1 MRVAVLVSG
10 RVVSAQGGAGLIR
23 NNTRL
28 KEKFPGA
35 DFYYGAWQSYKS
47 EFDSVFPNEICEYF
61 EEPVMPYHPYEIR
74 NKYHINKQFR
84 DTAKWAL
91 KEERKEWTSHHTK
104 QILIHSWLLDKIIK
118 KYDIVIRTRFDAFIH
133 RSADFTSYI
142 TDTFENNRANCF
154 ATTRKQ
160 LFAILYEQKKP
171 KSNKDEWHWF
181 WDQLIIHP
189 PSFITKQV
197 VDILHET
204 KTLHPAEFG
213 WAQVLSYPYGLN
225 HRAHKGWVNH
235 DRNILDVFLKEKDK

>member
-10 RVVSAQGGAGLIR
+10 RIQKVNPIGDFIK

-47 EFDSVFPNEICEYF
+47 EFEHLFPHETCEYF
-61 EEPVMPYHPYEIR
+61 EEPVMRYHPYEIS

-84 DTAKWAL
+84 DIAKWAL
-91 KEERKEWTSHHTK
+91 KAERKEWTSHHTK
-104 QILIHSWLLDKIIK
+104 QILIHSWLLDKISK
-118 KYDIVIRTRFDAFIH
+118 KYDIIIRTRFDAFIH

-154 ATTRKQ
+154 ATTRKNE
-160 LFAILYEQKKP
+160 FGNIYESKKP
-171 KSNKDEWHWF
+171 TSDKEWHWF
-181 WDQLIIHP
+181 GDQLIIHP
-189 PSFITKQV
+189 SSFITKQV
-197 VDILHET
+197 VDRLHET

-213 WAQVLSYPYGLN
+213 WAQVLSYPYGVN

-235 DRNILDVFLKEKDK
+235 DRNILDQFLKEEDR